1 MNGWA
6 IFINTSRSD
15 TRRIHRLQVERFQQ
29 LRHSQPVVLCHTA
42 EDAFERAELDG
53 AVIGNHF
60 VMLAA
65 LLRGDAEMRTV
76 LAGHGRNRA
85 SATP

>member
-1 MNGWA
+1 M
-6 IFINTSRSD
+6 
-15 TRRIHRLQVERFQQ
+15 V
-29 LRHSQPVVLCHTA
+29 LRHAA

-65 LLRGDAEMRTV
+65 LLGGEAEMGTI
-76 LAGHGRNRA
+76 LAVTA
-85 SATP
+85 